1 MPAKP
6 LPSLKGEIGDR
17 RQGCLCS
24 LRGRTEMTSII
35 NSDFKV
41 SSPCHLLGTQSS
53 RLPLRVP
60 LRKRHLRL
68 DPSSSSSLLACMQSK
83 IVWSME
89 LSARG
94 GGAPY
99 SLPLPSD
106 GRKEAARASGSCS
119 IRAFRDSLYS
129 NDDVDD
135 DSVCNHDSI
144 KGLFPRNT
152 TTISIKR
159 GGDFNA
165 CKVVVMSGGSHT

>member
-1 MPAKP
+1 MVRY
-6 LPSLKGEIGDR
+6 STGWCG
-17 RQGCLCS
+17 
-24 LRGRTEMTSII
+24 
-35 NSDFKV
+35 V
-41 SSPCHLLGTQSS
+41 QSS

-68 DPSSSSSLLACMQSK
+68 DPPFLLLFPPCVHAIENCLVDGALRSRRRRTVLSSPSLRRTQ
-83 IVWSME
+83 
-89 LSARG
+89 
-94 GGAPY
+94 
-99 SLPLPSD
+99 
-106 GRKEAARASGSCS
+106 GRAHDRASGSCS

-129 NDDVDD
+129 NNEDDDD

-165 CKVVVMSGGSHT
+165 CKVVVISGGSHR

>member
-24 LRGRTEMTSII
+24 LRGRTKMTSIF
-35 NSDFKV
+35 NSYFKV

-68 DPSSSSSLLACMQSK
+68 DPPFLLLFPPCVHAIENCLVDGALRSRRRGTVLSSL
-83 IVWSME
+83 
-89 LSARG
+89 
-94 GGAPY
+94 
-99 SLPLPSD
+99 SL
-106 GRKEAARASGSCS
+106 RRTQGSCS

-129 NDDVDD
+129 NDDD

-152 TTISIKR
+152 TTISTKR